1 MEKGKIWYA
10 FLFLFLFSFHYNF
23 IFTFYFYFY
32 FFRFTNLCS
41 YLRYHSVK
49 APPLSFI
56 YICSATCIHYYAS
69 VLRLC
74 TILFFLVTFSDQ
86 PTICIQKR
94 KEPSPSDWRNL
105 PHRCYLTLNW
115 TNYKDIIRCSVADR
129 DLVAGTMMMMM
140 MMTLRTLRNV
150 RGLCMLQSTSP
161 RLVTRCTSR
170 ALTPISIE
178 SKYTSCQRR
187 GKASISGGGHA
198 ESTIDTTNMSPPIP
212 HGAKLTKKGNTAEH
226 LYANEA
232 NQFSQNETD
241 HTHFCPRNPVGV
253 QLLSRSLQSQLFPAQ
268 STRTPAI
275 HEEAL
280 SLSQHHLKSHGL
292 EPEQASTLPSIAFD
306 LPTLQGRDLNQHFWN
321 LGRQVAQPW
330 LGMAHNLA
338 ASNVLDTL
346 PEGVTTDP
354 ENDTDPGEHAEDGDF
369 APKDWLALDPA
380 IRSECTLRPPKWLKR
395 PGWVRY
401 PILRSADGKAALG
414 SGVPVDFPLE
424 EDGALVFDVE
434 TMVEEGQ
441 FPVMATAAG
450 PNAWYAWLSPWFLQE
465 GDRHEFKDH
474 LIPFGPMNGRKSSTA
489 RLLIG
494 HNVGYDRARIRDEY
508 SLERG
513 NIRFLDTMSLHV
525 ATRGISSPQRGAWV
539 RHNRSKTL
547 ERILEQDDVAE
558 VKKAVV
564 RAVLGGEDV
573 DEDILAE
580 FDLEDVASELM
591 QNRQDAT
598 LIPAALDSNG
608 GSASA
613 SLLWQDITSNNGLA
627 DVAKLHCNIELP
639 KDRREFFVDGTPR
652 EELLDMMD
660 DLLTYCAT
668 DVAVTHKVF
677 TKVWPAFVKNCPNP
691 ATAAGVLGLSSAILP
706 VDDEWNDYIQRCET
720 NYDSSLQDLRK
731 NLIDLAEQLRLR
743 GTKDA
748 SWEDAL
754 NASSAYA
761 IPAQDIEQ
769 EEPEDYMA
777 KIQAQEAELTRE
789 KLWWETDPWASQ
801 LDWSP
806 KKIKKDKSAKA
817 NLTGEMEDLSNT
829 IPRWF
834 RDKVLKPETGLG
846 RSMSL
851 TPAILRLRYRSM
863 PFLKDD
869 VKKGWKAEVSGAE
882 EQDTYRVKGTPLKQS
897 VLKKDIEHDIT
908 SDLGPAG
915 QAALDA
921 LRNGASDEEIRQ
933 KLRSAAEALV
943 DWAEN
948 HPEEVKND
956 AQLNLL
962 DWSPVEKPISSNSS
976 ADSIETISG
985 SPKEWWPKWYW
996 DLYKSATGELEITIR
1011 SKIAPILLC
1020 LTWQGCPL
1028 HHSREHGWVFR
1039 YDPQMEAPLLTRQK
1053 PLTFKLAA
1061 DYSFNSD
1068 IEKTL
1073 TQRLSKIA
1081 IEATGKSSAN
1091 VDPASITPVY
1101 YKVPHAAGDDSN
1113 VGSPFSKNFVPFFE
1127 KGILQSEH
1135 PQEKGRSAA
1144 KGALETNARCSY
1156 WIGVR
1161 DRVRKQ
1167 MVVWDGEG
1175 NSQMQFPNGISGAR
1189 QDSLSEASRR
1199 KGIILPQIVPMGTVT
1214 RRAIEKTWLTASN
1227 AKKNRVGSE
1236 LKAMVKAPPG
1246 WSIVGADV
1254 DSQEL
1259 WICSVMGDAQFG
1271 FHGAT
1276 AVGWMTLE
1284 GSKSLGTDLHSKTAS
1299 ILGTGR
1305 NQAKV
1310 FNYSRIYGAGIRH
1323 SSQLLLKATPDMST
1337 EEATQKAKE
1346 LYASTKGKNTYTDE
1360 YFGRKF
1366 WFGGTESYVFNKLE
1380 EIALGENPK
1389 TPALDCGVTAA
1400 LTRKYLPKQTSQRQ
1414 KFGGKGL
1421 VGGEDYMPSRIN
1433 WVVQS
1438 SGVDYLHLL
1447 ITAMEYLISTYG
1459 LQARFMISVH
1469 DEVRYLAKDE
1479 DRARVTLALQ
1489 IANLWTRAMF
1499 AHRLQMDSL
1508 PQGVGFFAQVDID
1521 KVLRKETDDPCI
1533 TPSQTE
1539 AIPFG
1544 KAVDIY
1550 QTLNDTNG
1558 GSLYPDGR
1566 SMKDNLP
1573 PKVLEEQAATLIPAN
1588 EQVDISKPKYKE
1600 SAQAHRSL
1608 GERGLR
1614 FLQAQA
1620 SGDLGEI
1627 SALEQ
1632 RAQRYEEVEA
1642 ERGVDDSDVSYMYEI
1657 AQNSSHSIR
1666 QHQADPFGTNRS
1678 RPRTARKNR
1687 STVHIQSAALY
1698 TSACLHS
1705 NLQPNLQDIV
1715 SHFPA
1720 RPFKLHVPFWKTS
1733 EHRFKILWAIY
1744 AALLRAIPKENVHI
1758 LRDVRDT
1765 IRAQRHCT
1773 SMQKLQELENRSS
1786 NLLQLLK
1793 NVKDGREGAV
1803 DSLARLE
1810 SDIAQKKHEKRWS
1823 EKAEEYFE
1831 SLKEKPNPRPA
1842 GSLLPP
1848 SIYNPPL
1855 LRYKPVQPDHITM
1868 MIANRRSSHELRSYK
1883 HADIRE
1889 RLKHL
1894 QIEPFLAKT
1903 DSKAF
1908 SNEILSFEQEPI
1920 RESYHRAHIRS
1931 KMYFSTGMLRVAKHA
1946 RLGKKRAHIRR
1957 KRFEEMEKESLNE

>member
-1 MEKGKIWYA
+1 MAGDGHTESTINKSDI
-10 FLFLFLFSFHYNF
+10 S
-23 IFTFYFYFY
+23 
-32 FFRFTNLCS
+32 
-41 YLRYHSVK
+41 
-49 APPLSFI
+49 PPLPPGVNS
-56 YICSATCIHYYAS
+56 TKKEK
-69 VLRLC
+69 
-74 TILFFLVTFSDQ
+74 TEQ
-86 PTICIQKR
+86 PSHTTKA
-94 KEPSPSDWRNL
+94 PSPSR
-105 PHRCYLTLNW
+105 T
-115 TNYKDIIRCSVADR
+115 DIED
-129 DLVAGTMMMMM
+129 
-140 MMTLRTLRNV
+140 
-150 RGLCMLQSTSP
+150 
-161 RLVTRCTSR
+161 
-170 ALTPISIE
+170 
-178 SKYTSCQRR
+178 
-187 GKASISGGGHA
+187 
-198 ESTIDTTNMSPPIP
+198 
-212 HGAKLTKKGNTAEH
+212 
-226 LYANEA
+226 AN
-232 NQFSQNETD
+232 
-241 HTHFCPRNPVGV
+241 FCPRNPVGV
-253 QLLSRSLQSQLFPAQ
+253 QLLSRSLQSQLFPPHTTQ
-268 STRTPAI
+268 TPAI

-280 SLSQHHLKSHGL
+280 TLSQHHLKSHGL
-292 EPEQASTLPSIAFD
+292 EPEQASTLPPIAFD
-306 LPTLQGRDLNQHFWN
+306 LPSLQGKDLNQHFWN

-338 ASNVLDTL
+338 ASTILDTL
-346 PEGVTTDP
+346 PEGLTSQQ
-354 ENDTDPGEHAEDGDF
+354 ESDTDPGEHPESGDF
-369 APKDWLALDPA
+369 APQDWLALDPA
-380 IRSECTLRPPKWLKR
+380 IRSECSLRPPKWLKK

-401 PILRSADGKAALG
+401 PILKSNDGKSALG
-414 SGVPVDFPLE
+414 SGVPVDYPLE

-450 PNAWYAWLSPWFLQE
+450 PKAWYAWLSPWFLQE
-465 GDRHEFKDH
+465 GDRHESKDH
-474 LIPFGPMNGRKSSTA
+474 LIPFGPANGQKSPTA

-508 SLERG
+508 SLERS

-558 VKKAVV
+558 VKKAVI

-573 DEDILAE
+573 DEEILAE
-580 FDLEDVASELM
+580 FDLEDMLSESA
-591 QNRQDAT
+591 QGRQDAT
-598 LIPAALDSNG
+598 LIPPGLDSNG

-627 DVAKLHCNIELP
+627 DVARLHCNIDLP
-639 KDRREFFVDGTPR
+639 KDTRQYFVDGTSR
-652 EELLDMMD
+652 EELVGMMD
-660 DLLTYCAT
+660 ELLTYCAT

-706 VDDEWNDYIQRCET
+706 VDDEWNDYISRCDE
-720 NYDSSLQDLRK
+720 NYDTSLQQLRQ
-731 NLIDLAEQLRLR
+731 NLVDLAEQLRLQ
-743 GTKDA
+743 GTKDVSWDSAMAA
-748 SWEDAL
+748 SM
-754 NASSAYA
+754 AYA
-761 IPAQDIEQ
+761 MPSNDPEAEEPQDYMTKLQEQ
-769 EEPEDYMA
+769 ETE
-777 KIQAQEAELTRE
+777 INRE

-801 LDWSP
+801 LDWTP
-806 KKIKKDKSAKA
+806 KKQKKDKSAKVGL
-817 NLTGEMEDLSNT
+817 NGETESLSNS
-829 IPRWF
+829 IPKWY
-834 RDKVLKPETGLG
+834 RDKVLKPDTGLG

-851 TPAILRLRYRSM
+851 TPAILRLQHRSR
-863 PFLKDD
+863 PFVKDD
-869 VKKGWKAEVSGAE
+869 VEKGWTTSAGEGDE
-882 EQDTYRVKGTPLKQS
+882 EPFKVKGTPLKQT
-897 VLKKDIEHDIT
+897 VLKKDSEQDI
-908 SDLGPAG
+908 SSGLGPAG
-915 QAALDA
+915 QEALES
-921 LRNGASDEEIRQ
+921 LRNGESDDVIRA
-933 KLRSAAEALV
+933 KLRSAADALV
-943 DWAEN
+943 EWASE
-948 HPEEVKND
+948 HPEEVKSD
-956 AQLNLL
+956 AQLSLL
-962 DWSPVEKPISSNSS
+962 DWTPVEEPTLSESQS
-976 ADSIETISG
+976 ETDDPASQ
-985 SPKEWWPKWYW
+985 EWWPKWYW

-1039 YDPQMEAPLLTRQK
+1039 YDPQMVTPLLTRQK

-1061 DYSFNSD
+1061 DYTFTND
-1068 IEKTL
+1068 IERTVSQK
-1073 TQRLSKIA
+1073 LSKIA
-1081 IEATGKSSAN
+1081 NEAIGKSSAN

-1127 KGILQSEH
+1127 KGTLQSDH

-1175 NSQMQFPNGISGAR
+1175 DSQMHFSEGASGAR
-1189 QDSLSEASRR
+1189 QDSPSESKRR

-1337 EEATQKAKE
+1337 EEAMQKAKE
-1346 LYASTKGKNTYTDE
+1346 LYASTKGKSTYTDE

-1380 EIALGENPK
+1380 EIALGEKPK

-1400 LTRKYLPKQTSQRQ
+1400 LTRKYLPKQSSQRQ
-1414 KFGGKGL
+1414 RFGGKGL
-1421 VGGEDYMPSRIN
+1421 TGNEDYMPSRIN

-1447 ITAMEYLISTYG
+1447 ITAMEYLISTYD

-1533 TPSQTE
+1533 TPSHTE

-1550 QTLNDTNG
+1550 QTLSDTKG
-1558 GSLYPDGR
+1558 GSLYTD
-1566 SMKDNLP
+1566 
-1573 PKVLEEQAATLIPAN
+1573 AASLIPAN
-1588 EQVDISKPKYKE
+1588 EEIDISKPKYKE
-1600 SAQAHRSL
+1600 STQAHRSL

-1620 SGDLGEI
+1620 SGDIGEI

-1632 RAQRYEEVEA
+1632 RASRYEEMEA
-1642 ERGVDDSDVSYMYEI
+1642 EGEIDDSDISYMHEI
-1657 AQNSSHSIR
+1657 AQTSS
-1666 QHQADPFGTNRS
+1666 QRS
-1678 RPRTARKNR
+1678 RKNGSDALGTKSRRPSTPRRNKQNDQFA
-1687 STVHIQSAALY
+1687 SMH
-1698 TSACLHS
+1698 TSARLDS
-1705 NLQPNLQDIV
+1705 NLPSDLQDIV
-1715 SHFPA
+1715 SCFPS

-1733 EHRFKILWAIY
+1733 EHRFKTLWNVY
-1744 AALLRAIPKENVHI
+1744 AALLRAIPKENMNV
-1758 LRDVRDT
+1758 LQDVRDT
-1765 IRAQRHCT
+1765 IRAYRHCT
-1773 SMQKLQELENRSS
+1773 SPGEVQKLEDRASD
-1786 NLLQLLK
+1786 LLHLLK
-1793 NVKDGREGAV
+1793 KAKKGDKEAI
-1803 DSLARLE
+1803 DSLAALE
-1810 SDIAQKKHEKRWS
+1810 EEISQSEYEKKWT

-1831 SLKEKPNPRPA
+1831 SIKDKPIPRPSGA
-1842 GSLLPP
+1842 LLPP
-1848 SIYNPPL
+1848 TIYNPPL

-1868 MIANRRSSHELRSYK
+1868 LIAKRRSARELRGLK
-1883 HADIRE
+1883 RADSVE

-1894 QIEPFLAKT
+1894 KVDPFLSET
-1903 DSKAF
+1903 DRMEF
-1908 SNEILSFEQEPI
+1908 SRKISDFELQPMQEAYD
-1920 RESYHRAHIRS
+1920 RDRARS
-1931 KMYFSTGMLRVAKHA
+1931 EMVFSTSMLRVAKHA
-1946 RLGKKRAHIRR
+1946 RQGKKRSRER
-1957 KRFEEMEKESLNE
+1957 KRNMERETLEE

>member
-1 MEKGKIWYA
+1 MGK
-10 FLFLFLFSFHYNF
+10 LG
-23 IFTFYFYFY
+23 
-32 FFRFTNLCS
+32 
-41 YLRYHSVK
+41 
-49 APPLSFI
+49 
-56 YICSATCIHYYAS
+56 SA
-69 VLRLC
+69 
-74 TILFFLVTFSDQ
+74 
-86 PTICIQKR
+86 
-94 KEPSPSDWRNL
+94 
-105 PHRCYLTLNW
+105 
-115 TNYKDIIRCSVADR
+115 
-129 DLVAGTMMMMM
+129 
-140 MMTLRTLRNV
+140 
-150 RGLCMLQSTSP
+150 
-161 RLVTRCTSR
+161 R
-170 ALTPISIE
+170 ALYLMQSSAHRLLSRRRSAALVP
-178 SKYTSCQRR
+178 KYTLCQRR
-187 GKASISGGGHA
+187 GRASIAGGDYG
-198 ESTIDTTNMSPPIP
+198 ESSIGTSNISPHLPLTVHSTTEKISSHTGKTPSSSR
-212 HGAKLTKKGNTAEH
+212 TNTE
-226 LYANEA
+226 
-232 NQFSQNETD
+232 D
-241 HTHFCPRNPVGV
+241 DKFCPRNPVGV
-253 QLLSRSLQSQLFPAQ
+253 QLLSRSLQTQLFPPQ
-268 STRTPAI
+268 TTHTPAI

-280 SLSQHHLKSHGL
+280 TLSQHHLKSHGL
-292 EPEQASTLPSIAFD
+292 EPEQASTLPPIAFD
-306 LPTLQGRDLNQHFWN
+306 LPNLQGKDLNQHFWN

-338 ASNVLDTL
+338 ASTIVDTL
-346 PEGVTTDP
+346 PEGVSSEQ
-354 ENDTDPGEHAEDGDF
+354 ENDTDPKGHAENGDF
-369 APKDWLALDPA
+369 AAQDWLALDPA
-380 IRSECTLRPPKWLKR
+380 IRTECNLRPPKWLKK

-401 PILRSADGKAALG
+401 PILTSIDGKAALG
-414 SGVPVDFPLE
+414 SGVQVEYPLE

-434 TMVEEGQ
+434 TMVEESQ

-450 PNAWYAWLSPWFLQE
+450 PKAWYAWLSPWFLQE
-465 GDRHEFKDH
+465 GDRHQFKDH
-474 LIPFGPMNGRKSSTA
+474 LIPFGPADGQKSSTA

-547 ERILEQDDVAE
+547 EKILEQDDVAE
-558 VKKAVV
+558 VKKAVI

-573 DEDILAE
+573 DEEVLAE
-580 FDLEDVASELM
+580 LDLEDVISDSTQA
-591 QNRQDAT
+591 RQDTA
-598 LIPAALDSNG
+598 LIPPGLDSNG

-613 SLLWQDITSNNGLA
+613 SLLWQDITSNNSLA

-639 KDRREFFVDGTPR
+639 KDTRQFFVDGTSR

-677 TKVWPAFVKNCPNP
+677 TKVWPAFIKNCPNP

-706 VDDEWNDYIQRCET
+706 VDDEWNDYIKRCDE
-720 NYDSSLQDLRK
+720 NYDTSLQQLRQ
-731 NLIDLAEQLRLR
+731 NLVDLAEQLRLQ
-743 GTKDA
+743 GTKDVSWDSAMTA
-748 SWEDAL
+748 SK
-754 NASSAYA
+754 AYT
-761 IPAQDIEQ
+761 IPSNDTEA
-769 EEPEDYMA
+769 EELQNYMT
-777 KIQAQEAELTRE
+777 KIQEQEAEINRE

-801 LDWSP
+801 LDWTP
-806 KKIKKDKSAKA
+806 KKQKKDKSAKVG
-817 NLTGEMEDLSNT
+817 LDGETGIFSKS
-829 IPRWF
+829 IPKWY

-851 TPAILRLRYRSM
+851 TPAILRLQHRSR
-863 PFLKDD
+863 PFVKDELE
-869 VKKGWKAEVSGAE
+869 KGWTAFSDAGNE
-882 EQDTYRVKGTPLKQS
+882 EPFKVKGTPLKQTI
-897 VLKKDIEHDIT
+897 LKKDSDNDIT
-908 SDLGPAG
+908 SGLGPAG
-915 QAALDA
+915 QAALDS
-921 LRNGASDEEIRQ
+921 LRNGESDEIIRA

-943 DWAEN
+943 EWANE
-948 HPEEVKND
+948 HPEKVKND
-956 AQLNLL
+956 AQLGLL
-962 DWSPVEKPISSNSS
+962 DWTPVEEPVGETEDQNSQN
-976 ADSIETISG
+976 AE
-985 SPKEWWPKWYW
+985 EWWPKWYW

-1020 LTWQGCPL
+1020 LTWQSCPL

-1039 YDPQMEAPLLTRQK
+1039 YDPQMAKSLLTRQK

-1061 DYSFNSD
+1061 DYTFTND
-1068 IEKTL
+1068 IERTVS
-1073 TQRLSKIA
+1073 QRLSKIA
-1081 IEATGKSSAN
+1081 NEATGKSSAN

-1113 VGSPFSKNFVPFFE
+1113 VGSPFSKSFVPFFE
-1127 KGILQSEH
+1127 KGTLQSDH

-1175 NSQMQFPNGISGAR
+1175 DSQMHFPQGISGAR
-1189 QDSLSEASRR
+1189 QESSSEAQRR

-1337 EEATQKAKE
+1337 DEATQKAKE
-1346 LYASTKGKNTYTDE
+1346 LYASTKGKNTYTNE

-1380 EIALGENPK
+1380 EIALGEKPK

-1400 LTRKYLPKQTSQRQ
+1400 LTRKYLPKQSSQRQ
-1414 KFGGKGL
+1414 RFGGKGL
-1421 VGGEDYMPSRIN
+1421 TGTEDYMPSRIN

-1447 ITAMEYLISTYG
+1447 ITAMEYLISTYE

-1479 DRARVTLALQ
+1479 DKARVTLALQ

-1533 TPSQTE
+1533 TPSHTE

-1550 QTLNDTNG
+1550 QTLSDTNG

-1566 SMKDNLP
+1566 SMKDNLSP
-1573 PKVLEEQAATLIPAN
+1573 TVLSEHAISLIPAN
-1588 EQVDISKPKYKE
+1588 EEIDISKPKYKE
-1600 SAQAHRSL
+1600 SNQAHRSL

-1620 SGDLGEI
+1620 SSDIGEI

-1632 RAQRYEEVEA
+1632 RSQRYEEMEA
-1642 ERGVDDSDVSYMYEI
+1642 EGAIDDSDISYMHEI
-1657 AQNSSHSIR
+1657 SQTSS
-1666 QHQADPFGTNRS
+1666 RS
-1678 RPRTARKNR
+1678 RKDGQSDALGVKSCRPRTSRKEK
-1687 STVHIQSAALY
+1687 QMYESASIH
-1698 TSACLHS
+1698 TSARLSS
-1705 NLQPNLQDIV
+1705 NSSSDLQDII
-1715 SHFPA
+1715 SYFPN

-1733 EHRFKILWAIY
+1733 EYRFKILWDVY
-1744 AALLRAIPKENVHI
+1744 AALLRAIPKENVCI
-1758 LRDVRDT
+1758 LKDVRST
-1765 IRAQRHCT
+1765 IRANRHCT
-1773 SMQKLQELENRSS
+1773 SPEQVKKLEDRASD
-1786 NLLQLLK
+1786 LLQILK
-1793 NVKDGREGAV
+1793 KVKNGEAEAIDC
-1803 DSLARLE
+1803 LANIEEEISRSEHKNRWTKKVEEFLE
-1810 SDIAQKKHEKRWS
+1810 SEKHQ
-1823 EKAEEYFE
+1823 
-1831 SLKEKPNPRPA
+1831 PIPRPSGA
-1842 GSLLPP
+1842 LLAPT
-1848 SIYNPPL
+1848 IYNPPL

-1868 MIANRRSSHELRSYK
+1868 MIARRRSARELRGDKQADLIERQK
-1883 HADIRE
+1883 HF
-1889 RLKHL
+1889 K
-1894 QIEPFLAKT
+1894 IEPFLSET
-1903 DSKAF
+1903 DRKAFLSKINEFESEPISKAY
-1908 SNEILSFEQEPI
+1908 E
-1920 RESYHRAHIRS
+1920 RDRARS
-1931 KMYFSTGMLRVAKHA
+1931 EMVFNTSMLRVAKHA
-1946 RLGKKRAHIRR
+1946 RLGKTRRNIRR
-1957 KRFEEMEKESLNE
+1957 KRLERMEDEHLGG

>member
-1 MEKGKIWYA
+1 MMPLRRLGNA
-10 FLFLFLFSFHYNF
+10 
-23 IFTFYFYFY
+23 
-32 FFRFTNLCS
+32 RALC
-41 YLRYHSVK
+41 L
-49 APPLSFI
+49 
-56 YICSATCIHYYAS
+56 
-69 VLRLC
+69 
-74 TILFFLVTFSDQ
+74 
-86 PTICIQKR
+86 
-94 KEPSPSDWRNL
+94 
-105 PHRCYLTLNW
+105 
-115 TNYKDIIRCSVADR
+115 
-129 DLVAGTMMMMM
+129 
-140 MMTLRTLRNV
+140 
-150 RGLCMLQSTSP
+150 LQSSSQ
-161 RLVTRCTSR
+161 RLSSR
-170 ALTPISIE
+170 RVSAILTPISIA
-178 SKYTSCQRR
+178 SKETIYQKR
-187 GKASISGGGHA
+187 GRASIAGH
-198 ESTIDTTNMSPPIP
+198 SHSDISPSIP
-212 HGAKLTKKGNTAEH
+212 PGLHSTKKDDPSHASSSSQAEV
-226 LYANEA
+226 EDD
-232 NQFSQNETD
+232 E
-241 HTHFCPRNPVGV
+241 FCPRNPVGV
-253 QLLSRSLQSQLFPAQ
+253 QLLSRSLQSQLFPPHTTQ
-268 STRTPAI
+268 TPAI

-280 SLSQHHLKSHGL
+280 TLSQHHLKSHGL
-292 EPEQASTLPSIAFD
+292 EPEQASTLPPIAFD
-306 LPTLQGRDLNQHFWN
+306 LPKLQGKDLNQHFWN

-338 ASNVLDTL
+338 ASTILDTL
-346 PEGVTTDP
+346 PEGVTSQQ
-354 ENDTDPGEHAEDGDF
+354 ENDTDPGVHAENGDF
-369 APKDWLALDPA
+369 AAQDWLELDPS
-380 IRSECTLRPPKWLKR
+380 IRSECSLRPPKWLKK

-401 PILRSADGKAALG
+401 PILKSNDGKSALG
-414 SGVPVDFPLE
+414 SGIPVEYPLE

-450 PNAWYAWLSPWFLQE
+450 PKAWYAWLSPWFLQE
-465 GDRHEFKDH
+465 GDRHQFKDH
-474 LIPFGPMNGRKSSTA
+474 LIPFGPANGKKSSTA

-508 SLERG
+508 SLERT

-558 VKKAVV
+558 VKKAVI

-580 FDLEDVASELM
+580 FDLEDVVSDST
-591 QNRQDAT
+591 QGRQEAT
-598 LIPAALDSNG
+598 LIPPGLDSNG

-639 KDRREFFVDGTPR
+639 KDTRQYFVDGTSR
-652 EELLDMMD
+652 EELLAMMD

-706 VDDEWNDYIQRCET
+706 VDDEWKDYIKRCDE
-720 NYDSSLQDLRK
+720 NYDTSLQSLRQ
-731 NLIDLAEQLRLR
+731 NLVDLAEQLRFQ
-743 GTKDA
+743 GTNEVSWDSAMAA
-748 SWEDAL
+748 SK
-754 NASSAYA
+754 AYA
-761 IPAQDIEQ
+761 MPSNDSDVEQAQDYMTKLQEQ
-769 EEPEDYMA
+769 ENEINR
-777 KIQAQEAELTRE
+777 K

-801 LDWSP
+801 LDWTP
-806 KKIKKDKSAKA
+806 KKQKKDKSAA
-817 NLTGEMEDLSNT
+817 IGLNGETEILSDA
-829 IPRWF
+829 IPKWY

-851 TPAILRLRYRSM
+851 TPAILRLQYRSR
-863 PFLKDD
+863 PFVRDE
-869 VKKGWKAEVSGAE
+869 VEKGWTAFSDAKDE
-882 EQDTYRVKGTPLKQS
+882 ESFKVKGTPLKQS
-897 VLKKDIEHDIT
+897 ILKKDFDNDI
-908 SDLGPAG
+908 SSGLGPAG
-915 QAALDA
+915 QSALDA
-921 LRNGASDEEIRQ
+921 LRNGESDDVIRA

-943 DWAEN
+943 EWASE
-948 HPEEVKND
+948 HPEDIKND
-956 AQLNLL
+956 AQLGLL
-962 DWSPVEKPISSNSS
+962 DWTPVERPTAN
-976 ADSIETISG
+976 ETQSDTEDQNLQA
-985 SPKEWWPKWYW
+985 SEEWWPKWYW

-1039 YDPQMEAPLLTRQK
+1039 YDPQMAKPLLTRQK

-1061 DYSFNSD
+1061 DYTFINDVERTIS
-1068 IEKTL
+1068 
-1073 TQRLSKIA
+1073 QRLSEIA
-1081 IEATGKSSAN
+1081 NEATGKSSAN

-1127 KGILQSEH
+1127 KGTLQSDH

-1175 NSQMQFPNGISGAR
+1175 DSQMHFPKGASGAR
-1189 QDSLSEASRR
+1189 QESPTEAERR

-1284 GSKSLGTDLHSKTAS
+1284 GSKVLGTDLHSKTAS

-1337 EEATQKAKE
+1337 DEATQKAKD

-1380 EIALGENPK
+1380 EIALGEKPK

-1400 LTRKYLPKQTSQRQ
+1400 LTRKYLPKQSSQRQ
-1414 KFGGKGL
+1414 RFGGKGL
-1421 VGGEDYMPSRIN
+1421 AGTEDYMPSRIN

-1447 ITAMEYLISTYG
+1447 ITAMEYLISTYD

-1499 AHRLQMDSL
+1499 AYRLQMDSL

-1533 TPSQTE
+1533 TPSHTE

-1550 QTLNDTNG
+1550 QTLSDTNG
-1558 GSLYPDGR
+1558 GSLYSDGR
-1566 SMKDNLP
+1566 SMKDNSSSN
-1573 PKVLEEQAATLIPAN
+1573 VLAELSASLVPVNEEIDL
-1588 EQVDISKPKYKE
+1588 SKPTFKE
-1600 SAQAHRSL
+1600 SNQAHRSL

-1620 SGDLGEI
+1620 SGDIGEI

-1632 RAQRYEEVEA
+1632 RAQRYAEMEA
-1642 ERGVDDSDVSYMYEI
+1642 EGAMDDSDVSYMHEI
-1657 AQNSSHSIR
+1657 TQSSSSSR
-1666 QHQADPFGTNRS
+1666 SRRDDTLGTKTR
-1678 RPRTARKNR
+1678 RPRTSRKNKQND
-1687 STVHIQSAALY
+1687 QSAFMH
-1698 TSACLHS
+1698 TSARMHT
-1705 NLQPNLQDIV
+1705 NLPIDLQDIV
-1715 SHFPA
+1715 SHFPK

-1733 EHRFKILWAIY
+1733 EHRFKTLWNIY
-1744 AALLRAIPKENVHI
+1744 AALLRAIPRENVNV
-1758 LRDVRDT
+1758 LQDVRDT
-1765 IRAQRHCT
+1765 IRAHRHCT
-1773 SMQKLQELENRSS
+1773 SPGQVQKLEDRASD
-1786 NLLQLLK
+1786 LLQLLK
-1793 NVKDGREGAV
+1793 KVKKGEAEAIE
-1803 DSLARLE
+1803 SLAGLEEEIARLE
-1810 SDIAQKKHEKRWS
+1810 HEKRWT
-1823 EKAEEYFE
+1823 EKGEEYLE
-1831 SLKEKPNPRPA
+1831 SMKFKPIPRPSGA
-1842 GSLLPP
+1842 LLPP
-1848 SIYNPPL
+1848 TIYNPPL

-1868 MIANRRSSHELRSYK
+1868 LIAKRRSARELRGEK
-1883 HADIRE
+1883 RADAIE
-1889 RLKHL
+1889 RMKHL
-1894 QIEPFLAKT
+1894 KIEPFFT
-1903 DSKAF
+1903 DLDRKAF
-1908 SNEILSFEQEPI
+1908 TSKISEFENRPLLEAYARDQE
-1920 RESYHRAHIRS
+1920 RS
-1931 KMYFSTGMLRVAKHA
+1931 EMVFSTSMLRVAKHA
-1946 RLGKKRAHIRR
+1946 RQGKKRRNIQR
-1957 KRFEEMEKESLNE
+1957 KRLEEMERQPSNER